1 MPTTESMLADQ
12 VRAPTKLNSPSKL
25 RADDPAGSLTP
36 LCDIVLIK
44 NDHHSFVSILER
56 PPRCQCRFAART
68 RDIAECKTGRL
79 RGARRDLC
87 MTTRSPVC
95 ASSPGSHKSKG

>member
-1 MPTTESMLADQ
+1 MLADQ
-12 VRAPTKLNSPSKL
+12 VRAPTKLNSPRKL

-56 PPRCQCRFAART
+56 PPRCQCRFADAKFS
-68 RDIAECKTGRL
+68 DASV
-79 RGARRDLC
+79 DLPQ
-87 MTTRSPVC
+87 TTE
-95 ASSPGSHKSKG
+95 